1 MKEKKGIYTLCTI
14 LQSRG
19 SSSNLEAALETG
31 AVYCPIALWDRLG
44 RRISTQF
51 LLKLRISQKGK

>member
-31 AVYCPIALWDRLG
+31 AVDCPIALWDRLG